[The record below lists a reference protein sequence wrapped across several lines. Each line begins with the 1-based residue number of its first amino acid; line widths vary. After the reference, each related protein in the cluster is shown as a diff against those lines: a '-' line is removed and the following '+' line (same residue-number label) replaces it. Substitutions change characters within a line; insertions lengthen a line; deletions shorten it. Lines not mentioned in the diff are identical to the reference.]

1 MKISRR
7 TTEYIIYFLFWGALF
22 LSPFW
27 GINLLKTPLETL
39 DWDRIFKFWVYL
51 SPALILF
58 FINNNLLMPFLL
70 YKKGGLH
77 YLLHLICTIALVY
90 LGSVFVTSMIK
101 SEGRRSHP
109 REMHNAPKGGRPR
122 KGPAVDV
129 YAKYYNVQ
137 LTVHDFFSENY
148 HYKIKKNRPPKDRE
162 KSLPYALVHP
172 DSVQILLIVFTLIF
186 NICVRL
192 FFLTLRSDEHLKEL
206 EKQKLRTELNFL
218 KYQINPHFFM
228 NTLNNIHALIDID
241 KEKAQESL
249 IELSKMMRHVLY
261 EASVSFM
268 SLSKEIE
275 FLNSYVELMRLR
287 YTKALKV
294 ECSFPQYS
302 DEYFVPSL
310 LFVSFVENAFKHG
323 VAYNGKSDIKIDLS
337 VNDGLIRF
345 SCANSCV
352 KAAKGKEKSS
362 YSGIG
367 IENAR
372 KRLSLIYGEDYS
384 LEIKRDKKSFC
395 VTLKIPVQNDK
406 MYIG

>member
-7 TTEYIIYFLFWGALF
+7 TTEYLIYFLFWGALI

-27 GINLLKTPLETL
+27 GINLKAPLETV
-39 DWDRIFKFWVYL
+39 DWDQIFKFWAYL

-77 YLLHLICTIALVY
+77 YLLHLICIMALVY
-90 LGSVFVTSMIK
+90 FGSVFVASTV
-101 SEGRRSHP
+101 GRESNSPPH
-109 REMHNAPKGGRPR
+109 REMRHKPKDGRMR
-122 KGPAVDV
+122 KGPAMEV

-137 LTVHDFFSENY
+137 ATVHDFFSDNY
-148 HYKIKKNRPPKDRE
+148 SYQIKKHRPPKD
-162 KSLPYALVHP
+162 KVKALPYALVHP
-172 DSVQILLIVFTLIF
+172 DSVQILIIVFTLIF

-241 KEKAQESL
+241 KDKAQESL
-249 IELSKMMRHVLY
+249 IGLSKMMRHVLY
-261 EASVSFM
+261 EASASFVN
-268 SLSKEIE
+268 LSKEIE

-294 ECSFPQYS
+294 ECSFPEQCE
-302 DEYFVPSL
+302 EYFVPSL

-323 VAYNGKSDIKIDLS
+323 VAYNGKSDIKIDMS

-345 SCANSCV
+345 SCSNSCV
-352 KAAKGKEKSS
+352 AGKKSDEKKS

-367 IENAR
+367 IDNVR

-384 LEIKRDKKSFC
+384 LEIKRDKKIFC

-406 MYIG
+406 MYIS